1 MAKKLKDFVR
11 NSPLNRRRGGGYAV
25 LESEQKDPFQQGI
38 NFHAHYFGSVETNSK
53 RDSPEVQEMV
63 SNAWKKS
70 EKSRFRKVVIT
81 VKSAGLSVKDARTG
95 IKDDYPIYLVSYCGS
110 SHTLDE
116 LFFFIHKTKLE
127 KKLMVEFFKLSN
139 SDKVTALTL
148 TVAKAFNIAYKAWTV
163 EKRQRD
169 KDSSRGSE
177 SPLPVRRQIPA
188 EPVEDYDGGEGKG
201 SFLKKMAPG
210 IAGLDGGPYTPPA
223 SRKVTLEETNLAKR
237 SGSFGDIPSESTIKN
252 PAVTRAQAHNAV
264 TGSTH
269 TLTLTDDFDKE
280 FEQISQWTEQPD
292 LLTTNLGDQF
302 NWQEVAKFTDDPST
316 VDDTQTSD

>member
-38 NFHAHYFGSVETNSK
+38 NFHAHYFGSTETTSK
-53 RDSPEVQEMV
+53 HDSPEVQEMV

-70 EKSRFRKVVIT
+70 EKSRCRKVVIT
-81 VKSAGLSVKDARTG
+81 IKSSGLSVKDSRTG
-95 IKDDYPIYLVSYCGS
+95 MKDDYPIYLVSYCGS
-110 SHTLDE
+110 SHTVDE

-127 KKLMVEFFKLSN
+127 KKLMIEFFKLSN
-139 SDKVTALTL
+139 SNKVTALTL
-148 TVAKAFNIAYKAWTV
+148 TLAKAFNIAYKAWMA

-169 KDSSRGSE
+169 KESSRGSE
-177 SPLPVRRQIPA
+177 SPLSVCRQI
-188 EPVEDYDGGEGKG
+188 PVEDYDGGGKG

-210 IAGLDGGPYTPPA
+210 IAGCDGGPYTPPA
-223 SRKVTLEETNLAKR
+223 SRKAPLEETHMAKR
-237 SGSFGDIPSESTIKN
+237 SGSFGDIPGESAIKN
-252 PAVTRAQAHNAV
+252 PAVMRAQAHNTV

-269 TLTLTDDFDKE
+269 TLMLTDDFDLE
-280 FEQISQWTEQPD
+280 FEQMLQSMEQPD

-302 NWQEVAKFTDDPST
+302 NWQEVVKFTDPST
-316 VDDTQTSD
+316 DHDNTNL